1 LNFRRLFFTLPAL
14 LFAALAVFFFVQLK
28 GGGDPA
34 RIPSTLIGR
43 SAPATVLA
51 PLEGFASAK
60 EVSTDMFAQGRVS
73 ILNVWASWCGPCR
86 AEHPL
91 LMELATRYKDNPRV
105 QIVGLN
111 YKDAPENARRFLGTL
126 GNPYTHIGVDPKGRA
141 GIEWG
146 VYGVPE
152 TFVIDGQG
160 TIRAKT
166 IGPLGVESAKQLH
179 ADIEKL
185 LENVPR

>member
-1 LNFRRLFFTLPAL
+1 LNLRRLFFTLPML
-14 LFAALAVFFFVQLK
+14 LFAALAVFFYVQLK
-28 GGGDPA
+28 GKGDPA
-34 RIPSTLIGR
+34 RLPSALIGR
-43 SAPATVLA
+43 SAPVTVLA
-51 PLEGFASAK
+51 PLEGFTPAK
-60 EVSTDMFAQGRVS
+60 EVSADVLAQGHIT

-86 AEHPL
+86 QEHPL
-91 LMELATRYKDNPRV
+91 LMEIANRYKDNPRV

-111 YKDAPENARRFLGTL
+111 YKDTPENARRFLGTL

-160 TIRAKT
+160 IIRAKT
-166 IGPLGVESAKQLH
+166 IGPLGDESAKKLS
-179 ADIEKL
+179 AEIEKL
-185 LENVPR
+185 L